1 MDRLPTMPPDAGGA
15 TVPVALS
22 VELALTAPALTR
34 TRSRFT
40 RRAGCGGP
48 VICARVWDSAARFL
62 GPPQPIR
69 GP

>member
-15 TVPVALS
+15 TVPVAVS

-48 VICARVWDSAARFL
+48 VICARGL
-62 GPPQPIR
+62 GFGGSLPWTAPTD
-69 GP
+69 